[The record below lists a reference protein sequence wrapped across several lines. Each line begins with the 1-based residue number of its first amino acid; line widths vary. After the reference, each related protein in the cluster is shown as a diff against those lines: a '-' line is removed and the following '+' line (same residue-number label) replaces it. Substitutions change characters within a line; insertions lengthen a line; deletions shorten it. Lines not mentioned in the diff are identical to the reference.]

1 AELVEG
7 GGGAEQGR
15 RRSQWLRVAGLALR
29 LAQRCPALPRLD
41 CLMLRGDLAWEQAA
55 DATAPTPLHP
65 PPTHSHPADDS
76 SPYPLSTLTTT
87 ITTTS
92 SVSPPVFS
100 ASSLL
105 AQARDAYQAAV
116 LLQLHSHPPAPT
128 PCPPPS
134 PSHPAARDPDPSSA
148 GPLTDSPGLPPAV
161 PPALLLPGS
170 EEGEGRAWLLRGGLR
185 AVALYLQAG
194 QAEAAE
200 ALAGNLAALMP
211 ESGSVWEA
219 CGRCALARSPPDLA
233 AALAALEEGN
243 ARDPED
249 GQLWAS
255 LALRAD
261 SVGRWADGQAA
272 LEQALGLARAVAA
285 CPTSSTARA
294 PDQPAELL
302 QAGWGAAGGGREG
315 KGRLEEGNW
324 PASGTTQAAAA
335 SCCQRG
341 EWARA
346 AALLQQAL
354 ELGADSFQV
363 HRLLAEVWAARQEP
377 AQARQH
383 LGLASQQA
391 SSAAQ
396 AAQLEQLRQRL
407 LVGA

>member
-1 AELVEG
+1 MP
-7 GGGAEQGR
+7 R
-15 RRSQWLRVAGLALR
+15 
-29 LAQRCPALPRLD
+29 PPLP
-41 CLMLRGDLAWEQAA
+41 
-55 DATAPTPLHP
+55 
-65 PPTHSHPADDS
+65 
-76 SPYPLSTLTTT
+76 
-87 ITTTS
+87 
-92 SVSPPVFS
+92 SPP
-100 ASSLL
+100 
-105 AQARDAYQAAV
+105 R
-116 LLQLHSHPPAPT
+116 PAP
-128 PCPPPS
+128 PCRPAPP
-134 PSHPAARDPDPSSA
+134 R
-148 GPLTDSPGLPPAV
+148 PLV
-161 PPALLLPGS
+161 
-170 EEGEGRAWLLRGGLR
+170 
-185 AVALYLQAG
+185 
-194 QAEAAE
+194 
-200 ALAGNLAALMP
+200 
-211 ESGSVWEA
+211 SGSVWEA

-243 ARDPED
+243 AHDPED

-302 QAGWGAAGGGREG
+302 
-315 KGRLEEGNW
+315 
-324 PASGTTQAAAA
+324 QAAAA

>member
-1 AELVEG
+1 
-7 GGGAEQGR
+7 
-15 RRSQWLRVAGLALR
+15 
-29 LAQRCPALPRLD
+29 
-41 CLMLRGDLAWEQAA
+41 
-55 DATAPTPLHP
+55 
-65 PPTHSHPADDS
+65 
-76 SPYPLSTLTTT
+76 
-87 ITTTS
+87 
-92 SVSPPVFS
+92 
-100 ASSLL
+100 
-105 AQARDAYQAAV
+105 
-116 LLQLHSHPPAPT
+116 
-128 PCPPPS
+128 
-134 PSHPAARDPDPSSA
+134 
-148 GPLTDSPGLPPAV
+148 V

-194 QAEAAE
+194 QVEAAE

-261 SVGRWADGQAA
+261 RWGQWGAG
-272 LEQALGLARAVAA
+272 Q
-285 CPTSSTARA
+285 
-294 PDQPAELL
+294 
-302 QAGWGAAGGGREG
+302 QAGR
-315 KGRLEEGNW
+315 
-324 PASGTTQAAAA
+324 AAAA

-354 ELGADSFQV
+354 ELGADCFQV

-383 LGLASQQA
+383 LGLAS
-391 SSAAQ
+391 
-396 AAQLEQLRQRL
+396 
-407 LVGA
+407 